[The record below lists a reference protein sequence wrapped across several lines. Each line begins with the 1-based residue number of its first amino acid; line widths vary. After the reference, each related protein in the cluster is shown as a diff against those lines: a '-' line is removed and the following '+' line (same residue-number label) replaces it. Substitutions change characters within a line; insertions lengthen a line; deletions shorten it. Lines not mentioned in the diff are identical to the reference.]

1 MHHTGK
7 SNLFPV
13 TEALPHN
20 TYLVNARW
28 SLIEQI
34 PRYYGKSLQSLRLWI
49 VLVNLEFYSWHHY

>member
-49 VLVNLEFYSWHHY
+49 VLVNLEF